1 MEGIE
6 NKTNP
11 ENMETVD
18 ETEEMATISCDDS
31 WKIRMERNIEKS
43 WRAYQKIKDD
53 PEARAK
59 RIAELTAEIDTL
71 SKERREYEEKFLDGE
86 PLVDYFDDDY
96 YNGEFSPEYG
106 EGEFDYGL
114 TAAEEEELIEESE
127 NNYVDTTYLSDDELK
142 IVMEDDDKLSDEEYE
157 ALVERTRTGN
167 KFCRE
172 MYGTDNTEELT
183 AEEKDSVRE
192 KLGLPRKYSK

>member
-127 NNYVDTTYLSDDELK
+127 NNCADTNFLTDEEVELLWDD
-142 IVMEDDDKLSDEEYE
+142 ISDEDYE
-157 ALVERTRTGN
+157 KFVERTRKGYQIS
-167 KFCRE
+167 RE
-172 MYGTDNTEELT
+172 LYGTDMVDDLSIDKVN
-183 AEEKDSVRE
+183 VIRE
-192 KLGLPRKYSK
+192 KLGVPRK